1 MSELEEV
8 LAYQLRVYNIP
19 FEREF
24 IIPGRRF
31 RWDFKLDDPSRLS
44 NGILVEVQGGVWI
57 KAAHSTGTGV
67 TSDCEKLNFAT
78 LNGYR
83 LLNFTGD
90 MVNDGAA
97 IQTICK
103 LLDIAY

>member
-1 MSELEEV
+1 MSDLEEV
-8 LAYQLRVYNIP
+8 LVYQLRVYNIS

-24 IIPGRRF
+24 IIHGRRF

-44 NGILVEVQGGVWI
+44 NGILVEVQGGVWV
-57 KAAHSTGTGV
+57 KSGHSSGV
-67 TSDCEKLNFAT
+67 GITRDCEKINYAT

-83 LLNFTGD
+83 LLSFTGD
-90 MVNDGAA
+90 MVNNGIA

-103 LLDIAY
+103 IINIAY